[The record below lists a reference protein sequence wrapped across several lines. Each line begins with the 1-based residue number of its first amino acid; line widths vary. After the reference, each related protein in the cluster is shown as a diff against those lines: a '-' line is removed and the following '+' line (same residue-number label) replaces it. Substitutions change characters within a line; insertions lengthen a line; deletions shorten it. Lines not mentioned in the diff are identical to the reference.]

1 MVKVP
6 EDPLEAAM
14 LKEKNKQ
21 KRMYEAKKRR
31 EASQQEGYISK
42 SVQFKEGTKSAADQE
57 DYDDQ
62 MDDEFY
68 DSDELVY
75 DSEEEAEAERKF
87 QQQQRKQFGKNG
99 QSSEVVEPME
109 GYDANVE
116 VKKVQRYR
124 PAPGVKFAEF
134 DEYGLSKKEGLGQ
147 FISTDNSI
155 PDVFIEAPAEMMEK
169 AMRPIGVFRDY
180 DKPVEE
186 LTNEG
191 KYFASDSTSHL
202 SKIDLI

>member
-1 MVKVP
+1 MGKVP

-87 QQQQRKQFGKNG
+87 QQQQRTQFGKNG

-116 VKKVQRYR
+116 VKKV
-124 PAPGVKFAEF
+124 
-134 DEYGLSKKEGLGQ
+134 
-147 FISTDNSI
+147 
-155 PDVFIEAPAEMMEK
+155 
-169 AMRPIGVFRDY
+169 
-180 DKPVEE
+180 
-186 LTNEG
+186 
-191 KYFASDSTSHL
+191 
-202 SKIDLI
+202 